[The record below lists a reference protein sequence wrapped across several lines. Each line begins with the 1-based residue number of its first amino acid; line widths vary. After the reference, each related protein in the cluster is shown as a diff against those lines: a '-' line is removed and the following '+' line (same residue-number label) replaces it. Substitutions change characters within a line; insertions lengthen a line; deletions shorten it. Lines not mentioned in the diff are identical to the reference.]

1 MVFETVR
8 REGGPRERWPKA
20 LRTKFAQGGH
30 QARVP
35 LEQVWWEA
43 GSCERQPKTLKG
55 ELENNSR
62 KPRAIVRKRHSDS
75 LKKVQL
81 ACSQGKKT
89 RGIKLLMVKMMM
101 MRRVPVCHKKE

>member
-1 MVFETVR
+1 VVLETVR
-8 REGGPRERWPKA
+8 REGGPRERWPNA
-20 LRTKFAQGGH
+20 LRTKLAQGGH
-30 QARVP
+30 HAQVH
-35 LEQVWWEA
+35 LEQAKWEA

-55 ELENNSR
+55 ELENHSR

-81 ACSQGKKT
+81 TCSQGNKK

-101 MRRVPVCHKKE
+101 MRRVPVCHKTE